1 MTTLTIALPLVRPA
15 VGTEFRYVLGAG
27 DGVSHGQGTAALDL
41 LPRADSVVLV
51 VPAQCLSWHVAK
63 LPPMAAGR
71 QRAALEGILEDR
83 LLDEPA
89 TLALAL
95 APRRK
100 PDGNVVIA
108 ACDKAWLA
116 AVLQFFEQGGRPAS
130 RVVPELAPLEEGAGE
145 LLLLASGTEDDAR
158 IVMADHNA
166 VVSMSLGMARSV
178 LPGDFAALANVDVMA
193 EPMVSDQAE
202 RLSGHAVV
210 IRPAAL
216 ALLASGVS
224 QWELAQF
231 DLAISSRGRLAR
243 RGRLAWSQLRHAPA
257 WRAARWGAAALVLVN
272 LAGLNAW
279 AWHLDQVLA
288 ARRAQVKQVLT
299 QTFPKV
305 KTVVDAPLQMERE
318 VALLRQ
324 ASGAL
329 SPRDLETMLSALGGA
344 LSEGPTA
351 KGMDFSAGQL
361 GIKGLGI
368 GPAQVEM
375 VSGKLTGQG
384 YSVRLEGERLT
395 VRTGGRP

>member
-1 MTTLTIALPLVRPA
+1 MTTLTIALPLVRPTA
-15 VGTEFRYVLGAG
+15 GTEFRYVLGAG
-27 DGVSHGQGTAALDL
+27 DGVAQGHGTAALDL

-63 LPPMAAGR
+63 LPPMATGR

-95 APRRK
+95 APRRRA
-100 PDGNVVIA
+100 DGSVVVA

-116 AVLQFFEQGGRPAS
+116 AVLQFFELGGRPAS

-145 LLLLASGTEDDAR
+145 LQLLVSGTEDGAR
-158 IVMADHNA
+158 MVMADPNA
-166 VVSMSLGMARSV
+166 VVCMFLGMARSV
-178 LPGDFAALANVDVMA
+178 LPVDFATLGNVEVMA
-193 EPMVSDQAE
+193 EPMVADQAE
-202 RLSGHAVV
+202 RLLGRAVV
-210 IRPAAL
+210 IRPAAQG
-216 ALLASGVS
+216 LLASGAS
-224 QWELAQF
+224 EWELAQF
-231 DLAISSRGRLAR
+231 DLAISGRGRLAR
-243 RGRLAWSQLRHAPA
+243 RGRLAWSQLLHAPA
-257 WRAARWGAAALVLVN
+257 WRAARWGVAALVLVN

-279 AWHLDQVLA
+279 AWRLDQVLV
-288 ARRAQVKQVLT
+288 ARRAQVKQILT
-299 QTFPKV
+299 QSFPKV

-324 ASGAL
+324 SSGAL

-344 LSEGPTA
+344 IPEGPTA

-361 GIKGLGI
+361 GLKGLALS
-368 GPAQVEM
+368 PAQVEM

-395 VRTGGRP
+395 VRAGGRP